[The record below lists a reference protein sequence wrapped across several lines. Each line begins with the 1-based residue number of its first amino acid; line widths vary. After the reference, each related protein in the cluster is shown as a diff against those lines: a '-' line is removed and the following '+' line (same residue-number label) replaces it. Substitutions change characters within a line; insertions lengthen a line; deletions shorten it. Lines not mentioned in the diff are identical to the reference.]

1 MNRFTMALQAFI
13 VVCLLGIVLVIG
25 YSKQDKGYI
34 EYTRG
39 LRSACIQYMK
49 DKNINP
55 KIGETNIIFVSDLLD
70 GEYIDEVKEEYCIV
84 SVIHRQG
91 LLFGKY
97 KANKDCTIKIET
109 NETNQTN
116 EENNTKEE

>member
-70 GEYIDEVKEEYCIV
+70 EEYIDEVKEEYCIV

-109 NETNQTN
+109 NETNQTI

>member
-49 DKNINP
+49 
-55 KIGETNIIFVSDLLD
+55 NIIR
-70 GEYIDEVKEEYCIV
+70 K
-84 SVIHRQG
+84 
-91 LLFGKY
+91 
-97 KANKDCTIKIET
+97 
-109 NETNQTN
+109 
-116 EENNTKEE
+116 

>member
-39 LRSACIQYMK
+39 LRKACIQYMK
-49 DKNINP
+49 DKKIDP
-55 KIGETNIIFVSDLLD
+55 KMGETNIIFVSDLLD
-70 GEYIDEVKEEYCIV
+70 EEYIDEVKDEYCIV

-97 KANKDCTIKIET
+97 KANKDCTIKIEP
-109 NETNQTN
+109 NETNQTI

>member
-1 MNRFTMALQAFI
+1 
-13 VVCLLGIVLVIG
+13 
-25 YSKQDKGYI
+25 
-34 EYTRG
+34 
-39 LRSACIQYMK
+39 MK
-49 DKNINP
+49 DKKIDP

-70 GEYIDEVKEEYCIV
+70 EEYIDEVKDEYCIV

-109 NETNQTN
+109 NETNQTI

>member
-70 GEYIDEVKEEYCIV
+70 EEYIDEVKEEYCIV

>member
-13 VVCLLGIVLVIG
+13 IVCLLGIVLVIG

-49 DKNINP
+49 DKNIDP

-70 GEYIDEVKEEYCIV
+70 EEYIDEVKDEYCIV